1 MQDDRNSGTAGG
13 GTGSGLGSTGGGLGS
28 TGGSTGSTTGS
39 MGGGLGGSTA
49 GGSTG
54 ASTGST
60 GGGLAGSTAG
70 GSTGG
75 GTGTMA
81 GGTNRVGGMEEL
93 QQRAD
98 NLMDQAAEQLENVA
112 EKVDSVAGLIPKKG
126 LGERANTY
134 GHTAAD
140 TLESV
145 ARFLRD
151 NDVTTLQRELGGLV
165 ANRPLGML
173 LLAVGAGFV
182 AGKALR

>member
-1 MQDDRNSGTAGG
+1 MQEDRNSGTVGG
-13 GTGSGLGSTGGGLGS
+13 GTTGSGSGLGSTGSGLSGS
-28 TGGSTGSTTGS
+28 TGGTGTTGAGLS
-39 MGGGLGGSTA
+39 GSAAGGTTGGLG
-49 GGSTG
+49 
-54 ASTGST
+54 ASS
-60 GGGLAGSTAG
+60 
-70 GSTGG
+70 G

-81 GGTNRVGGMEEL
+81 GGANRVGGLEEL
-93 QQRAD
+93 QERAD

>member
-1 MQDDRNSGTAGG
+1 MQEERNYGTAGGGATG
-13 GTGSGLGSTGGGLGS
+13 GTGSGLGSTGSSLSGSTGTGSGLGS
-28 TGGSTGSTTGS
+28 TGSGTAT
-39 MGGGLGGSTA
+39 GGLGAT
-49 GGSTG
+49 
-54 ASTGST
+54 
-60 GGGLAGSTAG
+60 
-70 GSTGG
+70 G
-75 GTGTMA
+75 GTGTLS
-81 GGTNRVGGMEEL
+81 GGANRVGGLDEL
-93 QQRAD
+93 QERAD
-98 NLMDQAAEQLENVA
+98 NLMDQAAEQLETVA

-165 ANRPLGML
+165 ATRPLSML